1 MPIWLI
7 TLITNLLKPIVE
19 SIIDKLMINA
29 RLNAIEK
36 DANAFKE
43 GFSKLAEAKTPK
55 EIQDA
60 ANAVSNTWNR
70 N

>member
-7 TLITNLLKPIVE
+7 TLITNLIKPIVE
-19 SIIDKLMINA
+19 SIIDKLLINA

-36 DANAFKE
+36 DAQALKD

-55 EIQDA
+55 EVQDA
-60 ANAVSNTWNR
+60 AHAVSSACNP
-70 N
+70 